1 MHRVYNR
8 NLFIFI
14 TLFFFLIVLSY
25 TYDYIEL
32 IVLTIETP
40 RDINFSSY
48 ISENSLSL
56 ISSQIKSINEVIPL
70 LKYQT
75 NYYLIIAFI
84 FHIIKAVTYKE
95 IIFLCFILVFY
106 FIKYQSDNQN
116 NYALISKAIK
126 ILIIVLLLSNILIF
140 YITAIES
147 GFEWVDKLT
156 CKILTISI
164 LSISSV
170 VIFMLG
176 CVNLYQPIKKRI
188 YTSPP
193 Y

>member
-40 RDINFSSY
+40 RDINLSSY

-75 NYYLIIAFI
+75 NYYLSIAFI